1 MPQDNG
7 DAAAFTLEV
16 ESYLTLPVPSTPS
29 QQQVSAVSEG
39 PESENNLSAHGISSS
54 DSQATR

>member
-1 MPQDNG
+1 MN

-16 ESYLTLPVPSTPS
+16 ESYLTQPVSSTPS

-39 PESENNLSAHGISSS
+39 PESENNPSVASVAAIYTQHGE
-54 DSQATR
+54 TL